1 MITKAKLRRPLS
13 LLAVCAMVG
22 ALLITFAAPASA
34 AGETIVPAQSSNLLD
49 GQNLSVT
56 VTTVTNLPAQFVAVT
71 QCGNANTAGVA
82 YTALTVP
89 TDGSNCAGAESLGIS
104 LVFVAFPAGPVAP
117 GPHVVSIKLEKT
129 NIGSAASQCVASP
142 PAALPCNLSAATATG
157 AGQYS
162 GVGSFSISTPI
173 SYKPP
178 VSASISSVTGQ
189 TGTSAARSGD
199 TLNVTGAT
207 WDPSAAPAASLC
219 TTTGTAC
226 DLAGLTG
233 ALSTDGSGALSGAL
247 TVTAT
252 ATTGARA
259 LKIVNPSD
267 SQTVLIPVTI
277 LGARTISLSP
287 ASGGGGT
294 LVTITGSGFNASA
307 PVLAVE
313 TDGSPVPLS
322 FGSATVDA
330 SGNVTGSLT
339 ITSSHVIGIAVS
351 EVSNPAVLN
360 AFAPFAYSADSCSTL
375 TPDASTV
382 TRPAGDCQLLQT
394 VHLSVTGGPNG
405 LTFSQGSHDITMS
418 PIVLNGDQ
426 QTSTGAI
433 RNVTVLDARGSL
445 VGWTVIA
452 TMTDLADSPTPA
464 LHHSIPASNMSWT
477 PACALNTPT
486 SGAISDITTGAP
498 TTLSNTVAATLC
510 TAVPGGGGGTFVG
523 SSPLSLI
530 VPASIAAASYSSV
543 ITFTVT

>member
-1 MITKAKLRRPLS
+1 LNTKAKLRRPLS

-49 GQNLSVT
+49 GQHLNVTISVP
-56 VTTVTNLPAQFVAVT
+56 VTITGAFAAVT

-89 TDGSNCAGAESLGIS
+89 TDGSNCAGAEAIGTS
-104 LVFVAFPAGPVAP
+104 LVFVGFPTGPVPAGPST
-117 GPHVVSIKLEKT
+117 VSILLEKT
-129 NIGSAASQCVASP
+129 HIGTALAQCVASP
-142 PAALPCNLSAATATG
+142 PAALPCTLNGATATA
-157 AGQYS
+157 AGQYT
-162 GVGSFSISTPI
+162 GPGSFSISTPI
-173 SYKPP
+173 TYKPP

-189 TGTSAARSGD
+189 TGTSAARSGN
-199 TLNVTGAT
+199 TLNLTGAT
-207 WDPSAAPAASLC
+207 WDASVAPAASLC
-219 TTTGTAC
+219 TTAGTAC
-226 DLAGLTG
+226 DAAGLTG
-233 ALSTDGSGALSGAL
+233 ALSTDAGGALSGAL

-267 SQTVLIPVTI
+267 SQTVLLPITI

-287 ASGGGGT
+287 ASGGAGT

-307 PVLAVE
+307 PVIAVE

-330 SGNVTGSLT
+330 SGNVTGSLS

-351 EVSNPAVLN
+351 ELSNPAVLN
-360 AFAPFAYSADSCSTL
+360 AFAPFAYSADSCSTV
-375 TPDASTV
+375 TPDSNAA

-433 RNVTVLDARGSL
+433 KNVTVLDARGSL

-452 TMTDLADSPTPA
+452 TMTDLTDSPTPA

-498 TTLSNTVAATLC
+498 AALSNTVAATLC